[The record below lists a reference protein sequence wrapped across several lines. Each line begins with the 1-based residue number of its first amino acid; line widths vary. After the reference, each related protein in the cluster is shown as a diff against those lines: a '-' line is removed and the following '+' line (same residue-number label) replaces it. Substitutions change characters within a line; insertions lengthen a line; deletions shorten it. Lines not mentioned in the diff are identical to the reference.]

1 MTYNPLNF
9 PATTIVA
16 QTVPKNAFY
25 KRANPQR
32 TTALKDFLTT
42 TFERITW
49 LYKLHPDT
57 LNVADGRQVHEI
69 DVFLCT
75 LKGTSY
81 DERLLSEIDALL
93 PRQTIYLIEQEGR
106 FDLLMQHKAVSE
118 QGLMKPSG
126 RWERLSKVDL
136 SASPL
141 RLGGYDMDVLYA
153 DFLGQLSQLGTLS
166 EADYQKADELKRQA
180 ERLQKQ
186 CEALQ
191 KKKKQERQ
199 YNLRL
204 EIGRALKLR
213 QAELAKLEKEIAS
226 FSLSQRA
233 EPKQGTQL

>member
-9 PATTIVA
+9 PTSTIVA
-16 QTVPKNAFY
+16 QNVPKNAFY
-25 KRANPQR
+25 KRAKPQR
-32 TTALKDFLTT
+32 STALKDFLTS
-42 TFERITW
+42 TFESITW

-57 LNVADGRQVHEI
+57 LNMADGQQVHEI
-69 DVFLCT
+69 DIFLCR
-75 LKGTSY
+75 LKGKNY
-81 DERLLSEIDALL
+81 DEGLLSEIDALL
-93 PRQTIYLIEQEGR
+93 PRQTIYLIEHEGL
-106 FDLLMQHKAVSE
+106 FDLLIQYKAVSE
-118 QGLMKPSG
+118 RGIIKPSG

-213 QAELAKLEKEIAS
+213 QAELAKLEKEIAA

>member
-9 PATTIVA
+9 PAATIVA
-16 QTVPKNAFY
+16 QTVPKSAFY
-25 KRANPQR
+25 KRAKPQR
-32 TTALKDFLTT
+32 VTALKDFLTT
-42 TFERITW
+42 TFDRITW

-69 DVFLCT
+69 DMFLCT

-81 DERLLSEIDALL
+81 DERLLSELDALL

-106 FDLLMQHKAVSE
+106 FDLLIQYKTVSE
-118 QGLMKPSG
+118 QGTMKPSG

-136 SASPL
+136 ATQAL
-141 RLGGYDMDVLYA
+141 TLVGYDMDAVYA
-153 DFLGQLSQLGTLS
+153 HLLGQLSQLGTIS
-166 EADYQKADELKRQA
+166 EADYQIAYELKRQA

-186 CEALQ
+186 CNALQ

-204 EIGRALKLR
+204 EIGRELKLR
-213 QAELAKLEKEIAS
+213 QAELANIEKEIAT
-226 FSLSQRA
+226 FSLSQRV
-233 EPKQGTQL
+233 EPKQGTQI